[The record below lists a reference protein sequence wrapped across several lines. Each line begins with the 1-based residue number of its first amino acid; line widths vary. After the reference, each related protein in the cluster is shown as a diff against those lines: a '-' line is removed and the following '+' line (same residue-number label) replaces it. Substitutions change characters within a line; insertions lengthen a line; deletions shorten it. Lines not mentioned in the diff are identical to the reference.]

1 MTAAPAPASRTRI
14 RPVPAV
20 AWSIAFLVSAFVLAG
35 IASFL
40 LALAVTG
47 SPEAVV
53 RWLPQAGAGPLM
65 VQGIAALL
73 VAIPLTWL
81 IGVRLGRLDWTDL
94 RYERGARAAKG
105 FGGGLGIGTLAA
117 GAALLLAVLLGDAE
131 WVADGGGIGAY
142 GMRVAGTLAVLAP
155 AALAEEV
162 LFRGVPL
169 VLLAAAFGR
178 VPALIALSAIFGL
191 AHLNNPN
198 VTALGV
204 VNIMA
209 AGVFLGLA
217 FYAPGG
223 IWTAFGAHLGWNGTL
238 AALDAPVSG
247 LPFQIPMIDYE
258 PGGPQWLT
266 GGAFGPEGGLT
277 ATVAIALA
285 SVLTAR
291 RLEGRRA

>member
-1 MTAAPAPASRTRI
+1 MTDPPAPRTRI
-14 RPVPAV
+14 GWGPAV
-20 AWSIAFLVSAFVLAG
+20 VWSIAFLVAAFVLAATAAFG
-35 IASFL
+35 

-47 SPEAVV
+47 SAAGAV
-53 RWLPQAGAGPLM
+53 RWLSQPGAGPLI
-65 VQGIAALL
+65 VQGVAALL
-73 VAIPLTWL
+73 VALPLTWL
-81 IGVRLGRLDWTDL
+81 IGVRIGRLSWADL
-94 RYERGARAAKG
+94 RYTRGGPALRG
-105 FGGGLGIGTLAA
+105 FGGGLGIGTAAA
-117 GAALLLAVLLGDAE
+117 GAAVVLAVAFGDAE
-131 WVADGGGIGAY
+131 WVQDAGGPGAY
-142 GMRVAGTLAVLAP
+142 AWRVLGTLAVLAP

-169 VLLAAAFGR
+169 VLIAAAFGR
-178 VPALIALSAIFGL
+178 APALIALAALFGL

-223 IWTAFGAHLGWNGTL
+223 IWAAFGAHLGWNGTL

-247 LPFQIPMIDYE
+247 LPFQIPMIDYD

-285 SVLTAR
+285 SALTAR
-291 RLEGRRA
+291 RLKGRNT